1 VAVKFPGAEDHVAVI
16 GRNGSGKTV
25 GGMWLLSARNFD
37 VQPAL
42 IINSKGDSL
51 IDEISEI
58 KGVQTIG
65 INDTPGDK
73 GLYIVNPLPSEGEQL
88 NQLFRRCWE
97 KENITIFVDEGYS
110 IQNDEWFTA
119 CLTQGRSKHVNL
131 IVLSQRP
138 AWISKYVFSE
148 CNFVMLFNLQI
159 KDDRKKVAE
168 FVPVPK
174 DYRLPPYCSYWY
186 NVKDNLLLEF
196 APTPDSAAIIRTFR
210 AKFPPEQA
218 QEPEAGEAPAPNQ
231 TSRRRVV

>member
-1 VAVKFPGAEDHVAVI
+1 MSVKFPGPEDHVAVI

-25 GGMWLLSARNFD
+25 GGMWLLSARDFD
-37 VQPAL
+37 KQPAL

-51 IDEISEI
+51 IDEVSEI
-58 KGVQTIG
+58 KGVHTIG
-65 INDTPGDK
+65 INDTPGEK
-73 GLYIVNPLPSEGEQL
+73 GLYIVNPLPSQNEEL
-88 NQLFRRCWE
+88 NELFRRCWE

-110 IQNDEWFTA
+110 IQNDEWFNA

-168 FVPVPK
+168 FVPVDK

-186 NVKDNLLLEF
+186 NVKDNLIIEF
-196 APTPDSAAIIRTFR
+196 APVPDSATIVRTFR
-210 AKFPPEQA
+210 SKFPPEQE
-218 QEPEAGEAPAPNQ
+218 QEPEAIAPASNQ
-231 TSRRRVV
+231 ASRRRVV